1 MSWKLEV
8 QADSTGTW
16 ATNACRFATER
27 EAALYG
33 QDLMRRWSSA
43 RKVRAAESDDPVV
56 CQFDDG
62 FVRWLD
68 ASQK

>member
-1 MSWKLEV
+1 MSWKPEV
-8 QADSTGTW
+8 QVVNDDKWYDNSI
-16 ATNACRFATER
+16 RFETER
-27 EAALYG
+27 EAVLYG
-33 QDLMRRWSSA
+33 QDLMRRWLSA